1 LVLVLG
7 FLALFFWSPLLLNLI
22 ANTGIEKKIYKV
34 LNPLILNK
42 GLRIVKI
49 QLQKGKELKLLVFL
63 DRIGGKITVDECA
76 GISLEINSLLDVE
89 SIIKSPFRLE
99 VSSAGIDRYLSSS
112 DDFKKYQN
120 YNVKVKSETYT
131 GRGKLIDHCPNSLTL
146 SNKNGET
153 CLDLSR
159 VLDVKIDLEG
169 MSLETIKEMEFK

>member
-1 LVLVLG
+1 M
-7 FLALFFWSPLLLNLI
+7 LNLI
-22 ANTGIEKKIYKV
+22 ANTSTEKKIYKA
-34 LNPLILNK
+34 LNPFVLNK
-42 GLRIVKI
+42 GLKIVKI
-49 QLQKGKELKLLVFL
+49 QLKRGKEIKLSIFL
-63 DRIGGKITVDECA
+63 DKINGKLTIDECA
-76 GISLEINSLLDVE
+76 EISLEINSLLDIE
-89 SIIKSPFRLE
+89 SIINSPFRLE

-112 DDFKKYQN
+112 DDFTKYKN